1 MKRNIKIMYLLALL
15 QGMVFYAPV
24 ATLYRQARGL
34 TITQITLIEGISLA
48 LTLLFE
54 FPWGVAAD
62 KIGYKKSMLICN
74 GLYLVSKVV
83 FWKAG
88 GFLWFLGERVLLA
101 IVCAGL
107 SGVDTSILYLSCKEE
122 ESQKVFSVYDNCG
135 RVGLLMAAG
144 LYSLFM
150 AKSYEMSAVATVISY
165 GMAFLLTFGLTEVK
179 ATKQEE
185 DNNILAKNEAGND
198 VDEVK
203 KAGNSIKEMLSMW
216 KGLMKR
222 KSLLLLIL
230 AVALL
235 TETEHTITT
244 FLNQLQYTRCGM
256 TEGQI
261 SVVYIA
267 MTLLGL
273 LGVFSERGSKK
284 LGHRRFGKALIG
296 SCFTACVCLVL
307 TKSAVLSVVAV
318 LLLHIAFSMF
328 TPLQMELQNQAV
340 CTDNRATEL
349 SMNAVLIDALGVFIT
364 MILGAVAEIS
374 VSMAMAAGALLCGIA
389 FLLFHFGKIAFSDS
403 TAGNIA

>member
-34 TITQITLIEGISLA
+34 TIAQITLIEGISLA

-62 KIGYKKSMLICN
+62 RIGYKKSMLICN

-150 AKSYEMSAVATVISY
+150 AKSYELSAVATVISY
-165 GMAFLLTFGLTEVK
+165 GMAFLLTFGLAEVK
-179 ATKQEE
+179 ETKQ
-185 DNNILAKNEAGND
+185 DD
-198 VDEVK
+198 VK

-244 FLNQLQYTRCGM
+244 FLNQLQYTECGM

-284 LGHRRFGKALIG
+284 WGHRRFGKVLIG
-296 SCFTACVCLVL
+296 FCFAACVCLVL
-307 TKSAVLSVVAV
+307 TKSAVLSVAAV
-318 LLLHIAFSMF
+318 LLLHIAFSLF

-389 FLLFHFGKIAFSDS
+389 FLLFHLGKIAFSDS
-403 TAGNIA
+403 RAGNIA